1 MTPDD
6 TDAANRPEF
15 RTAIRQAL
23 PSVTV
28 AAVASVGWWNVTASY
43 GVGDLRPYL
52 LLQALPLILIP
63 LWQSLAQAP
72 IADRRSFGIAIFL
85 YVLAKVTEVLDRPIY
100 SALAGAIS
108 GHTIKHLLA
117 AAATAVLVDRLIRRT
132 RLGLRPA

>member
-72 IADRRSFGIAIFL
+72 IA
-85 YVLAKVTEVLDRPIY
+85 
-100 SALAGAIS
+100 IS